1 MTAIGEVG
9 ARRLG
14 RIARLGRLGRP
25 KLPLPVVA
33 GTAAIAWLIA
43 WIAEAPAADWLT
55 FTVLHFEHESHL
67 GETVAFFLEDM
78 PKVLL
83 LLSGIVTV
91 VTLIRS
97 FFPPERIRPLLVGRG
112 LVPGSF
118 AAAGVGVITPFCS
131 CSAVPL
137 FIGFV
142 EAGVPLGVTFAFL
155 ISSPMVNEVA
165 LVMLWGLFGPGSAL
179 AYMAAGLTVA
189 IVGGLVIGRL
199 RLERYVE
206 DYVWK
211 LQGRAATTIEVHLTW
226 ADRLT
231 DAWAYTRSLVWK
243 LLPYLTVGI
252 GLGALIHGY
261 APTDLVAA
269 VGGRS
274 NPLAVPLVVLLAV
287 PMYSN
292 AAGTIP
298 IVQALLGKGMPL
310 GTTLAFMM
318 AVTAISLP
326 EFVIL
331 RRVMKLPL
339 LAVFIGVVS
348 SGIVAIGLLFNA
360 FVS

>member
-1 MTAIGEVG
+1 
-9 ARRLG
+9 
-14 RIARLGRLGRP
+14 
-25 KLPLPVVA
+25 VA
-33 GTAAIAWLIA
+33 VAAAAAWIVAWLI
-43 WIAEAPAADWLT
+43 EAPAAGWITFSVLGLT
-55 FTVLHFEHESHL
+55 HETHL
-67 GETVAFFLEDM
+67 GEAVAFFLEDL

-83 LLSGIVTV
+83 LLTGIVTL
-91 VTLIRS
+91 VTLIRG
-97 FFPPERIRPLLVGRG
+97 FFPPERIRPLLAGRG

-118 AAAGVGVITPFCS
+118 AAAGLGIVTPFCS

-165 LVMLWGLFGPGSAL
+165 LVMLWGLFGPGIAL

-189 IVGGLVIGRL
+189 IAGGLFIGRL
-199 RLERYVE
+199 HLERYVE
-206 DYVWK
+206 SYVYE
-211 LQGRAATTIEVHLTW
+211 LQGRPTIALEVHLTW
-226 ADRLT
+226 ADRLN
-231 DAWAYTRSLVWK
+231 DAWAYTRTLVRK
-243 LLPYLTVGI
+243 LLPYLILGI

-269 VGGRS
+269 IGGRS
-274 NPLAVPLVVLLAV
+274 NPLAVPLVVVLAV

-331 RRVMKLPL
+331 RRVIKLPL
-339 LAVFIGVVS
+339 LAVFIGTVTT
-348 SGIVAIGLLFNA
+348 GILVIGYLFN
-360 FVS
+360 FLVS

>member
-1 MTAIGEVG
+1 
-9 ARRLG
+9 
-14 RIARLGRLGRP
+14 
-25 KLPLPVVA
+25 LPLVA
-33 GTAAIAWLIA
+33 GGAAAAWLVG
-43 WIAEAPAADWLT
+43 WFAEAPAADWLA
-55 FTVLHFEHESHL
+55 FTVLRLEPGTHL
-67 GETVAFFLEDM
+67 GDAVAFFLEDL

-83 LLSGIVTV
+83 LLLGIVTV
-91 VTLIRS
+91 VTLIRG
-97 FFPPERIRPLLVGRG
+97 FFPPERIRPILAGRG
-112 LVPGSF
+112 LLPGTF
-118 AAAGVGVITPFCS
+118 AAAGLGIVTPFCS

-165 LVMLWGLFGPGSAL
+165 LVLLWGLFGPGIAL

-189 IVGGLVIGRL
+189 ILGGLLIGRL

-206 DYVWK
+206 DYVWQ
-211 LQGRAATTIEVHLTW
+211 LQTGKMRPISVRLTW
-226 ADRLT
+226 ADRLG
-231 DAWAYTRSLVWK
+231 DAWDYTRTLVHK
-243 LLPYLTVGI
+243 IFPYLLAGI

-261 APTDLVAA
+261 VPTDLVASI
-269 VGGRS
+269 GGRS
-274 NPLAVPLVVLLAV
+274 NLLAVPIVVLLAV

-298 IVQALLGKGMPL
+298 IVQALLGKGLPL

-331 RRVMKLPL
+331 RRVIKPPL
-339 LAVFIGVVS
+339 LAIFAGVVTT
-348 SGIVAIGLLFNA
+348 GILAIGFLFN
-360 FVS
+360 SLIG

>member
-1 MTAIGEVG
+1 MTTLAL
-9 ARRLG
+9 RRPT
-14 RIARLGRLGRP
+14 A
-25 KLPLPVVA
+25 PLPAVA
-33 GTAAIAWLIA
+33 GTAAALWLVAWLV
-43 WIAEAPAADWLT
+43 EAPAADWLT
-55 FTVLHFEHESHL
+55 FTVLGLGRDSHL
-67 GETVAFFLEDM
+67 GEATAFFLEDL

-83 LLSGIVTV
+83 LLTGIVTV
-91 VTLIRS
+91 VTLIRG
-97 FFPPERIRPLLVGRG
+97 FFPPERIRPMLAGRG

-118 AAAGVGVITPFCS
+118 AAAGLGVVTPFCS

-155 ISSPMVNEVA
+155 IASPMVNEVA
-165 LVMLWGLFGPGSAL
+165 LVMLWGLFGPGIAL

-189 IVGGLVIGRL
+189 IVGGLVICRL

-206 DYVWK
+206 DYVWE
-211 LQGRAATTIEVHLTW
+211 LAGRPSTAIAVHLTW
-226 ADRLT
+226 SDRLG
-231 DAWAYTRSLVWK
+231 DAWSYTRALVRK
-243 LLPYLTVGI
+243 LLPYLLIGI

-261 APTDLVAA
+261 APTDLIASI
-269 VGGRS
+269 GGRS

-298 IVQALLGKGMPL
+298 IVQALLGKGLPL

-331 RRVMKLPL
+331 RRVIKLPL

-348 SGIVAIGLLFNA
+348 TGIVAIGFLFNA
-360 FVS
+360 ITG

>member
-1 MTAIGEVG
+1 MTALTL
-9 ARRLG
+9 RR
-14 RIARLGRLGRP
+14 P
-25 KLPLPVVA
+25 NVPLPAVA
-33 GTAAIAWLIA
+33 AAAAAAWIVAWLI
-43 WIAEAPAADWLT
+43 EAPAAEWIT
-55 FTVLHFEHESHL
+55 FSVLGLAHDTHL
-67 GETVAFFLEDM
+67 GEAVAFFLEDL

-83 LLSGIVTV
+83 LLTGIVTV
-91 VTLIRS
+91 VTLIRG
-97 FFPPERIRPLLVGRG
+97 FFPPERIRPLLAGRG

-118 AAAGVGVITPFCS
+118 AAAGLGIVTPFCS

-165 LVMLWGLFGPGSAL
+165 LVMLWGLFGPGIAL

-189 IVGGLVIGRL
+189 IVGGLFIGRL
-199 RLERYVE
+199 YLERYVE
-206 DYVWK
+206 SYVYE
-211 LQGRAATTIEVHLTW
+211 LQGRPSIALEMHLTW
-226 ADRLT
+226 ADRLG
-231 DAWAYTRSLVWK
+231 DAWAYTRGLVRK
-243 LLPYLTVGI
+243 LLPYLVAGI
-252 GLGALIHGY
+252 GIGALIHGY
-261 APTDLVAA
+261 APTDLVASI
-269 VGGRS
+269 GGRS
-274 NPLAVPLVVLLAV
+274 NPLAVPLVVVLAV

-331 RRVMKLPL
+331 RRVIKLPL
-339 LAVFIGVVS
+339 LAVFIGTVS
-348 SGIVAIGLLFNA
+348 TGILVIGYLFN
-360 FVS
+360 FLVS

>member
-1 MTAIGEVG
+1 MTSIALPRP
-9 ARRLG
+9 RRP
-14 RIARLGRLGRP
+14 R
-25 KLPLPVVA
+25 LPLPVVTA
-33 GTAAIAWLIA
+33 TAAVVWLVAWV
-43 WIAEAPAADWLT
+43 AEAPLAGWVT
-55 FTVLHFEHESHL
+55 FTALGLQHDTHL
-67 GETVAFFLEDM
+67 GEAVGFFLEDM

-83 LLSGIVTV
+83 LLTGIVTV
-91 VTLIRS
+91 VTVIRN
-97 FFPPERIRPLLVGRG
+97 FFPPERVRPVLAGRG
-112 LVPGSF
+112 LVPGAF
-118 AAAGVGVITPFCS
+118 AAAGLGIVTPFCS

-165 LVMLWGLFGPGSAL
+165 LVMLWGLFGPWVAL

-199 RLERYVE
+199 HLERYVE
-206 DYVWK
+206 DYVWE
-211 LQGRAATTIEVHLTW
+211 LQGAAAQPVVIQLSW
-226 ADRLT
+226 SDRLS
-231 DAWAYTRSLVWK
+231 DAWAYTRGLVRK
-243 LLPYLTVGI
+243 LLPYLLVGI

-269 VGGRS
+269 IGGRG

-310 GTTLAFMM
+310 GTTLSFMM

-331 RRVMKLPL
+331 RRVMKTQL
-339 LAVFIGVVS
+339 LAVFIGVVAT
-348 SGIVAIGLLFNA
+348 GIIGVGYMFNVL
-360 FVS
+360 VS